1 MLNPRQ
7 KEALARRIAQEPG
20 KALDQIL
27 SSLNAGQLNALANTM
42 KFDGA
47 EEKARIRRAIEILEG
62 SMNATRYAEVIA
74 ALQGIHDRI
83 QE

>member
-1 MLNPRQ
+1 MLNDRQ

-27 SSLNAGQLNALANTM
+27 SSLTAGQLNALANLM
-42 KFDGA
+42 KFDGE

-62 SMNATRYAEVIA
+62 SMNAARYGEVIT